1 MTTLSVQRVLLRMF
15 KRKKYYVIQL
25 VVQPDSKPWYREI
38 LVQREDG
45 YLFTEG
51 YNRKCQVE
59 PMYTQLDMEYK
70 KVFTEKEIRAI
81 NPDYMY
87 FAVEVTKDGR
97 PIDGN

>member
-1 MTTLSVQRVLLRMF
+1 MTTLNIRRVLLRMF

-38 LVQREDG
+38 LIQREDG
-45 YLFTEG
+45 YLLTG
-51 YNRKCQVE
+51 AYNRECKVE
-59 PMYTQLDMEYK
+59 PKYSILDTEYK
-70 KVFTEKEIRAI
+70 QVFTEKEIRAI

-97 PIDGN
+97 PIDDN

>member
-1 MTTLSVQRVLLRMF
+1 MTMLNVQRVLLKMF
-15 KRKKYYVIQL
+15 KRKKYYVVQL
-25 VVQPDSKPWYREI
+25 VVQPDSKPWYRSI

-51 YNRKCQVE
+51 YNRKCRVE
-59 PMYTQLDMEYK
+59 PIYTRLGMKYK
-70 KVFTEKEIRAI
+70 KVFTEKEICAI

-97 PIDGN
+97 PINDN

>member
-1 MTTLSVQRVLLRMF
+1 MF
-15 KRKKYYVIQL
+15 KRKKYYVVQLVIQL
-25 VVQPDSKPWYREI
+25 DSKPWYRSI

-45 YLFTEG
+45 HLFTEG
-51 YNRKCQVE
+51 YNRKCQVK
-59 PMYTQLDMEYK
+59 PMYTHLDMKYK

-97 PIDGN
+97 PIDDN